1 MVKGKEKSVDIKKKG
16 KIKETIDR
24 PREVPQGFSHRMWS
38 KKSSKLVKSV
48 NF

>member
-1 MVKGKEKSVDIKKKG
+1 MVKGKEKSVDIKKG